1 MDSNRKKELI
11 NSLANDDNSFTEI
24 MSRKEKRKKAKQKK
38 FEDQLIKEL
47 EKNKRKR
54 MKKEQKEREK
64 QKANEIHPEIKR
76 LEDTMKLQQQQM
88 NEIKKDLEDT
98 KRLSLQQSATTDHQK
113 PTSKKGWGN
122 FSKFYLCLIFLLV
135 AGFLGY
141 SIYDSFHQIDQLF
154 IIINSSLIS
163 AFAIFFILTSLITKD
178 SAKKKMTIFTTFI
191 LVAFIGFHIA
201 VKTNILILPQQAYI
215 QDFSNQTI
223 AKVITW
229 ASDNKIKLNYEY
241 DYSDNVKTNKIIS
254 QNVEPNTLV
263 KDIDYLN
270 VVVSEGP
277 NYDMLVNV
285 PDMIGWNI
293 DEVVSIIKKNK
304 LNNVLINYEFS
315 EEMRDNAIEQSRS
328 GEMKRSDELAMKF
341 SLGREEDLEPVKMKD
356 LTNMEEFDATLWL
369 KRNGIKYE
377 IVYQFS
383 DEVTKGRV
391 ISTDPK
397 EGVMINQ
404 KEMSVTLTIS
414 KGKKLKAPDFTKMS
428 IEEISK
434 WADKNKINVLF
445 NSEYDDS
452 VKAGKV
458 KRASVKAGDTIEEGQ
473 TIYIITSKGPL
484 KMIQF
489 GTGDLEK
496 IKSFALQHNISVNI
510 TEQFSDVPTGQIIST
525 SVKPGDYLI
534 EGQGIEVVVSKGKA
548 VQVPNFVGMT
558 SSAAQNTC
566 KSAGISCK
574 LNYAYSSQA
583 KGTIIHQDTNA
594 GAQIV
599 NGATVVLTVS
609 NGPKPNGGSS
619 NNSSNNSG
627 NNSNSG
633 NNNSGNTNP
642 PTPVCHTYKFILGGA
657 GSTGNQTYNMIKN
670 TGNNKYLNIIP
681 NYVDS
686 CPNGNTTN
694 GAICSSSVASG
705 SNVTTCDTITITIV
719 NK

>member
-24 MSRKEKRKKAKQKK
+24 MSRKEKRKRAKQKK

-54 MKKEQKEREK
+54 MKKEQKEKSDEVPK
-64 QKANEIHPEIKR
+64 EIKKI
-76 LEDTMKLQQQQM
+76 EDTMKLHQQQM

-98 KRLSLQQSATTDHQK
+98 KRMSLQRSTTIEQNK
-113 PTSKKGWGN
+113 QPEKTGWGN

-163 AFAIFFILTSLITKD
+163 AFAIFFIFTSLVTKD
-178 SAKKKMTIFTTFI
+178 SLKKKMTIFTTFI
-191 LVAFIGFHIA
+191 LIAFIGFHVA
-201 VKTNILILPQQAYI
+201 VKTELLVLPQQAYI
-215 QDFSNQTI
+215 EDFSNQTI

-229 ASDNKIKLNYEY
+229 ASDNKVKLNYEY

-270 VVVSEGP
+270 VIVSEGP
-277 NYDMLVNV
+277 NYDMIVNV

-315 EEMRDNAIEQSRS
+315 EEKRDNAIEQSRS

-404 KEMSVTLTIS
+404 KEMTVTLTIS
-414 KGKKLKAPDFTKMS
+414 KGKKLKAPDFTKMTL
-428 IEEISK
+428 EEISK
-434 WADKNKINVLF
+434 WADKNKVKVLF
-445 NSEYDDS
+445 NSEYDETI
-452 VKAGKV
+452 KAGKI
-458 KRASVKAGDTIEEGQ
+458 KRSSVKAGDTIEEGQ

-510 TEQFSDVPTGQIIST
+510 TEQFSEVPSGQIIST
-525 SVKPGDYLI
+525 SVKPGDFLI

-609 NGPKPNGGSS
+609 NGPKPSGGSS
-619 NNSSNNSG
+619 NNSGNNSG

-633 NNNSGNTNP
+633 NNNPTP
-642 PTPVCHTYKFILGGA
+642 PTPVCDRSQITMVYIYDEL
-657 GSTGNQTYNMIKN
+657 
-670 TGNNKYLNIIP
+670 L
-681 NYVDS
+681 
-686 CPNGNTTN
+686 
-694 GAICSSSVASG
+694 SSEPT
-705 SNVTTCDTITITIV
+705 TTCSNIKKTYPNVHFSCQYVSAGLGSGLLV
-719 NK
+719 NSSEIDEHALNHCDIYTLKIQQKQ